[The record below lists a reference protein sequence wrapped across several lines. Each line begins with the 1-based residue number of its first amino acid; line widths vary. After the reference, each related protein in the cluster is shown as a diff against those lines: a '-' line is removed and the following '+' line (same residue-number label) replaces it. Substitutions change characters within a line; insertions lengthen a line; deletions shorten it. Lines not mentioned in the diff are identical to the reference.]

1 MTDEVAFEKAV
12 KASGLKISDICD
24 AMGISK
30 QALCRKKSNEQE
42 FNAKQIKAFKTATG
56 CSDSDIVSI
65 FLK

>member
-12 KASGLKISDICD
+12 KESGLMMKDICD

-30 QALCRKKSNEQE
+30 QALYRKKSNEQE
-42 FNAKQIKAFKTATG
+42 FNAKQIKAFKTATK
-56 CSDSDIVSI
+56 CSDSDIANI